1 MKISTPLISTL
12 LLISLFIQVSADE
25 SNAQSLQTALEADK
39 LNNVLT
45 LEKQIL
51 GRNSRALKKGS
62 KKGGKSS
69 KRKGK
74 GKGKG
79 KSSKAPSSKG
89 KGKSKKGKGKGK
101 SSKSPSSKGKGK
113 GKSGTGNRTS
123 NFNNVQNDSNPLALG
138 LVSFISI

>member
-25 SNAQSLQTALEADK
+25 SNAQSLQSALEADK

-51 GRNSRALKKGS
+51 SRNSRALKKGS

-69 KRKGK
+69 KKK

-79 KSSKAPSSKG
+79 KSSKAPSTKG

-101 SSKSPSSKGKGK
+101 KSSKSPSSKGK

-123 NFNNVQNDSNPLALG
+123 NFNNVQSDSNPLALG

>member
-1 MKISTPLISTL
+1 MKIPTPIISTL

-69 KRKGK
+69 KSK

-79 KSSKAPSSKG
+79 KSSKAPSIKG

-123 NFNNVQNDSNPLALG
+123 DFNNVQSDSNPLALG

>member
-69 KRKGK
+69 KK

-79 KSSKAPSSKG
+79 KSSKAPSIKG

-123 NFNNVQNDSNPLALG
+123 DFNNVQSDSNPLALG